1 MADGGQGMMDRADVD
16 RLDLLTVLRLL
27 AEEAPLESYEELLLR
42 ADRECSAAERTRLEQ
57 AVRLAYV
64 VRASQDRRRQ
74 REDALAEL
82 VDTARAMARSHDL
95 GELLHVITRR
105 VRRIVNA
112 DLACI
117 GLREDDGSLSLH
129 AAEGATSAIV
139 PGTRLE
145 GGPGQQAIAMGAPL
159 WTADY
164 LRDTSL
170 EHCPRTD
177 EFVRAEGIRSLL
189 TVPLIHGDSALGVL
203 FCAARSVRRLT
214 PDEIGLSCSLAAL
227 GAVAIER
234 AEWLQEVRNEMS
246 ELELDGFRAR
256 AALSRLEQLRDAQ
269 SRMTGL
275 LLSGA
280 DLDTLAQ
287 AAADALDSTLQLR
300 DPAGRTMTATAD
312 LPDLDDAA
320 VARTSWEAHAQRAS
334 VMHGEGTWIT
344 PVLAG
349 AENLGFV
356 VLRPATA
363 LAGEDQQMLRL
374 ATETFALHLLLQRG
388 TAVTQAPVHDALF
401 NELLA
406 LPSRGLQ
413 QARHLE
419 QRLADIGL
427 DLTEPHVLLAVRPG
441 GGGYG
446 RAIVW
451 ASSYAHA
458 HAGLKTVQDGCI
470 MLLLPGTDAS
480 ATARSVGGEL
490 TAMLGHPVTVGAA
503 GPGRGLGDVS
513 RLHGEAVRCLETLT
527 ALDAA
532 GSTASLGDLGFMGL
546 LLSEAH
552 DVNAFIDTA
561 IGPVVDYDRK
571 NATDLTETLNAYFA
585 TGASPSKAA
594 ETLHVH
600 PNTVSRRLERIT
612 ALLGPEWQR
621 PGRVL
626 DVQLALK
633 MHRMRAV
640 LRLGPPDA
648 AHS

>member
-1 MADGGQGMMDRADVD
+1 M
-16 RLDLLTVLRLL
+16 LRLL

-42 ADRECSAAERTRLEQ
+42 AGQECSAAEWLRLEQ

-64 VRASQDRRRQ
+64 IHASQDRRRQ

-82 VDTARAMARSHDL
+82 VDTARDMTQPHDL
-95 GELLHVITRR
+95 GELLYVITRR
-105 VRRIVNA
+105 VKRIVNA

-117 GLREDDGSLSLH
+117 GLLDDDGSLSLR
-129 AAEGATSAIV
+129 AAEGATTAIV
-139 PGTRLE
+139 PGMRLD
-145 GGPGQQAIAMGAPL
+145 GGPGQQAIAVGAPL

-164 LRDTSL
+164 LRDTSM
-170 EHCPRTD
+170 EHCPHAD
-177 EFVRAEGIRSLL
+177 EFARAEGIKSLL
-189 TVPLIHGDSALGVL
+189 AVPLIHGDSALGVL
-203 FCAARSVRRLT
+203 FCATRSVRRLT
-214 PDEIGLSCSLAAL
+214 PDEIGLVCSLAAL

-234 AEWLQEVRNEMS
+234 AERLQDARSEVS

-256 AALSRLEQLRDAQ
+256 TTVARLEQLGDAQ
-269 SRMTGL
+269 SRMMSL

-280 DLDTLAQ
+280 DLDTVAQ

-300 DPAGRTMTATAD
+300 NPAGRVMTATAD
-312 LPDLDDAA
+312 LPDLDDTA
-320 VARTSWEAHAQRAS
+320 VAKTSWEAHAQRTS
-334 VMHGEGTWIT
+334 VVHSEGTWVT

-356 VLRPATA
+356 VLRPTTA
-363 LAGEDQQMLRL
+363 LVGEDQQTLRL
-374 ATETFALHLLLQRG
+374 VTQTFALQLLLQRG
-388 TAVTQAPVHDALF
+388 TAVTQAPVHEALF

-406 LPSRGLQ
+406 LPSHGSQ

-419 QRLADIGL
+419 QRLNDIGL
-427 DLTEPHVLLAVRPG
+427 DLTEPHVLLAVRPE

-446 RAIVW
+446 RAMVW

-480 ATARSVGGEL
+480 TIARSVGGEL

-503 GPGRGLGDVS
+503 GPGRDPGDVG
-513 RLHGEAVRCLETLT
+513 RLHEEALRCLEALT
-527 ALDAA
+527 TLDAA

-546 LLSEAH
+546 LLSGAH
-552 DVNAFIDTA
+552 DVSGFIDTT
-561 IGPVVDYDRK
+561 IGPVLDYDRK
-571 NATDLTETLNAYFA
+571 NSTELAETLEAYFA

-612 ALLGPEWQR
+612 ALLGSGWQQ
-621 PGRVL
+621 PGHVL
-626 DVQLALK
+626 DVQLALRT
-633 MHRMRAV
+633 HRMRAV
-640 LRLGPPDA
+640 LRLASPDV